1 MPSDPANHQQEEP
14 RLVAARHPR
23 RRADIE
29 IELMPDGSALLYD
42 AVTDQAQ
49 VLAPLAAL
57 IWEMLDGMLSETE
70 LAAQIASDV
79 PPLPQPAATLAA
91 VLQDFRA
98 QGLIEEP

>member
-1 MPSDPANHQQEEP
+1 
-14 RLVAARHPR
+14 
-23 RRADIE
+23 
-29 IELMPDGSALLYD
+29 
-42 AVTDQAQ
+42 
-49 VLAPLAAL
+49 
-57 IWEMLDGMLSETE
+57 MLSETE